1 MDTGSPTSPI
11 GLSRYTGRG
20 RYELSTRAYWITV
33 AAATI
38 VLALVSGW
46 LAFVVLGVLLIG
58 WAVPRWVPWL
68 AFLAMCVAG
77 GFAIAELSHGPAH
90 GFGTFGWPAQAA
102 AIVALAAGLVS
113 APRTGSAAGPEEVT

>member
-1 MDTGSPTSPI
+1 M
-11 GLSRYTGRG
+11 
-20 RYELSTRAYWITV
+20 

-46 LAFVVLGVLLIG
+46 LAFVVLGVLLVG

-68 AFLAMCVAG
+68 AFLGMCVAG

-90 GFGTFGWPAQAA
+90 GFGAFGWPAQAA
-102 AIVALAAGLVS
+102 AVVALAAALVS
-113 APRTGSAAGPEEVT
+113 ARRRGPAAAAAEEVT